1 MRGRHD
7 PDSARAKPVH
17 LRDML
22 EFAPD
27 TAFDSSIPLESVR
40 DVAYGPLSTRA
51 HLLDILRPRA
61 TTSRPRAAVIH
72 LHGGG
77 WTQYGKYLEDCA
89 FLAEAGFCA
98 VSINYRYAQDTVFP
112 AQLEDATLALGW
124 VRGHANDLNIDP
136 TRVYAWG
143 ISAGG
148 HLAALLGVKSDLHL
162 RGIGAICAPSDL
174 TDQAA
179 WHAEYADPN
188 GGFQTL
194 LGARGDAQPAL
205 AARASPT
212 LQVSS
217 RAAPFVIV
225 HGELDAHV
233 PVSQATGLHATLRV
247 HGVPVTLHLIPD
259 GDHFINE
266 SDRHTMQTKLLE
278 FFMALEQKDASPQE
292 ATI

>member
-1 MRGRHD
+1 
-7 PDSARAKPVH
+7 
-17 LRDML
+17 ML

-27 TAFDSSIPLESVR
+27 TAFDSLIPLESAR
-40 DVAYGPLSTRA
+40 DVPYGPLTDRA
-51 HLLDILRPRA
+51 HLLDILRPVA
-61 TTSRPRAAVIH
+61 SSAPRAVVMH

-89 FLAEAGFCA
+89 FLAEAGFCT
-98 VSINYRYAQDTVFP
+98 VSINYRYAQDAAFP
-112 AQLEDATLALGW
+112 AQLEDAMLALRW
-124 VRGHANDLNIDP
+124 VRGHANDLNIASS
-136 TRVYAWG
+136 RIYVWG

-148 HLAALLGVKSDLHL
+148 HLAALMGMNSDLHL
-162 RGIGAICAPSDL
+162 RGVGAICAPSDL

-179 WHAEYADPN
+179 WYSEYANPN

-205 AARASPT
+205 AVRASPT

-217 RAAPFVIV
+217 RAAPFLIV

-233 PVSQATGLHATLRV
+233 PVSQGLKLHTALRAV
-247 HGVPVTLHLIPD
+247 GVPATLHLIPD

-266 SDRHTMQTKLLE
+266 SNRIVMQTALLG
-278 FFMALEQKDASPQE
+278 FFTALELE
-292 ATI
+292 